1 MLINEAAR
9 KCGITK
15 KAVQYYVEQGL
26 VDPKVLENGYRDFS
40 EEDTKVLKRVV
51 LYRKLGL
58 SIREIRRVLED
69 RGEISGIFYQREL
82 ELEQEKTKQEWLKRL
97 AAGEAIEDLEPE
109 IDPLSSN
116 TIIIQKLGELFP
128 GYYGK
133 IIRLHFSRYLTG
145 KVETEEQKKAFH
157 QIIEFFDRVPEI
169 RLPDDLRE
177 YLDACMEEGSG
188 EEETERLRRVLQEQ
202 EYALQNLD
210 EFVRN
215 HKKVLDDYQKYRQT
229 EEYQNSPACRL
240 METMKQICAAN
251 GYDDTFIPAMRK
263 LSPIATINIYHFGL
277 KVQSI
282 ILIIIVISIRQAI
295 SKNREGNNHWK
306 SLLA

>member
-69 RGEISGIFYQREL
+69 RGKISGIFYQREL

-263 LSPIATINIYHFGL
+263 LSPLYNEYYEQLL
-277 KVQSI
+277 KANEQFT
-282 ILIIIVISIRQAI
+282 
-295 SKNREGNNHWK
+295 K
-306 SLLA
+306 SYPEYLA

>member
-202 EYALQNLD
+202 EYALQKLD

-263 LSPIATINIYHFGL
+263 LSPLYNEHYEQLL
-277 KVQSI
+277 KANEQFM
-282 ILIIIVISIRQAI
+282 
-295 SKNREGNNHWK
+295 K
-306 SLLA
+306 SYPEYLA

>member
-58 SIREIRRVLED
+58 SIREIRCVLED

-263 LSPIATINIYHFGL
+263 LSPLYNEHYEQLL
-277 KVQSI
+277 KANEQFT
-282 ILIIIVISIRQAI
+282 
-295 SKNREGNNHWK
+295 K
-306 SLLA
+306 SYPEYLA

>member
-251 GYDDTFIPAMRK
+251 GYDDTFIPAMRN
-263 LSPIATINIYHFGL
+263 LSPLYNEHYEQLL
-277 KVQSI
+277 KANEQFT
-282 ILIIIVISIRQAI
+282 
-295 SKNREGNNHWK
+295 K
-306 SLLA
+306 SYPEYLA

>member
-109 IDPLSSN
+109 IDLLSSN

-133 IIRLHFSRYLTG
+133 IIRLHFSRYVTG

-177 YLDACMEEGSG
+177 YLDACMEEGFG

-263 LSPIATINIYHFGL
+263 LSPLYNEHYEQLL
-277 KVQSI
+277 KANEQFT
-282 ILIIIVISIRQAI
+282 
-295 SKNREGNNHWK
+295 K
-306 SLLA
+306 SYPEYLA

>member
-69 RGEISGIFYQREL
+69 RGEISGIFYQRKL

-263 LSPIATINIYHFGL
+263 LSPLYNEHYEQLL
-277 KVQSI
+277 KANEQFT
-282 ILIIIVISIRQAI
+282 
-295 SKNREGNNHWK
+295 K
-306 SLLA
+306 SYPEYLA

>member
-82 ELEQEKTKQEWLKRL
+82 ELEQEKVKQEWLKRL

-251 GYDDTFIPAMRK
+251 GYDDTFIPVMRK
-263 LSPIATINIYHFGL
+263 LSPLYNEHYEQLL
-277 KVQSI
+277 KANEQFT
-282 ILIIIVISIRQAI
+282 
-295 SKNREGNNHWK
+295 K
-306 SLLA
+306 SYPEYLA

>member
-69 RGEISGIFYQREL
+69 RGEISGILYQREL

-263 LSPIATINIYHFGL
+263 LSPLYNEHYEQLL
-277 KVQSI
+277 KANEQFT
-282 ILIIIVISIRQAI
+282 
-295 SKNREGNNHWK
+295 K
-306 SLLA
+306 SYPEYLT

>member
-177 YLDACMEEGSG
+177 YLDVCMEEGSG

-263 LSPIATINIYHFGL
+263 LSPLYNEHYEQLL
-277 KVQSI
+277 KANEQFT
-282 ILIIIVISIRQAI
+282 
-295 SKNREGNNHWK
+295 K
-306 SLLA
+306 SYPEYLA

>member
-82 ELEQEKTKQEWLKRL
+82 ELEQEKVKQEWLKRL

-128 GYYGK
+128 GYFGK

-263 LSPIATINIYHFGL
+263 LSPLYNEYYEQLL
-277 KVQSI
+277 KANEQFT
-282 ILIIIVISIRQAI
+282 
-295 SKNREGNNHWK
+295 K
-306 SLLA
+306 SYPEYLA

>member
-58 SIREIRRVLED
+58 SIREIRRVLEN

-240 METMKQICAAN
+240 METMKQICAVN

-263 LSPIATINIYHFGL
+263 LSPLYNEHYEQLL
-277 KVQSI
+277 KANEQFT
-282 ILIIIVISIRQAI
+282 
-295 SKNREGNNHWK
+295 K
-306 SLLA
+306 SYPEYLA

>member
-26 VDPKVLENGYRDFS
+26 VNPKVLENGYRDFS

-69 RGEISGIFYQREL
+69 CGEISGIFYQREL

-263 LSPIATINIYHFGL
+263 LSPLYNEHYEQLL
-277 KVQSI
+277 KANEQFT
-282 ILIIIVISIRQAI
+282 
-295 SKNREGNNHWK
+295 K
-306 SLLA
+306 SYPEYLA

>member
-263 LSPIATINIYHFGL
+263 LSPLYNEHYEQLL
-277 KVQSI
+277 KANEQFT
-282 ILIIIVISIRQAI
+282 
-295 SKNREGNNHWK
+295 KNYPEY
-306 SLLA
+306 LA

>member
-69 RGEISGIFYQREL
+69 HGEISGIFYQREL
-82 ELEQEKTKQEWLKRL
+82 ELEQEKTKKEWLKRL

-263 LSPIATINIYHFGL
+263 LSPLYNEHYEQLL
-277 KVQSI
+277 KANEQFT
-282 ILIIIVISIRQAI
+282 
-295 SKNREGNNHWK
+295 K
-306 SLLA
+306 SYPEYLA

>member
-82 ELEQEKTKQEWLKRL
+82 ELEQEKVKQEWLKRL

-169 RLPDDLRE
+169 RSPDDLRE

-263 LSPIATINIYHFGL
+263 LSPLYNEHYEQLL
-277 KVQSI
+277 KANEQFT
-282 ILIIIVISIRQAI
+282 
-295 SKNREGNNHWK
+295 K
-306 SLLA
+306 SYPEYLA

>member
-40 EEDTKVLKRVV
+40 EEDTKALKRVV

-263 LSPIATINIYHFGL
+263 LSPLYNEHYEQLL
-277 KVQSI
+277 KANEQFT
-282 ILIIIVISIRQAI
+282 
-295 SKNREGNNHWK
+295 K
-306 SLLA
+306 SYPEYLA

>member
-58 SIREIRRVLED
+58 SIREIRRVLKD
-69 RGEISGIFYQREL
+69 RGEISGVFYQREL

-263 LSPIATINIYHFGL
+263 LSPLYNEHYEQLL
-277 KVQSI
+277 KANEQFT
-282 ILIIIVISIRQAI
+282 
-295 SKNREGNNHWK
+295 K
-306 SLLA
+306 SYPEYLA

>member
-82 ELEQEKTKQEWLKRL
+82 ELEQEKVKQEWLKRL

-109 IDPLSSN
+109 IDP
-116 TIIIQKLGELFP
+116 
-128 GYYGK
+128 GYDGK

-263 LSPIATINIYHFGL
+263 LSPLYNEYYEQLL
-277 KVQSI
+277 KANEQFT
-282 ILIIIVISIRQAI
+282 
-295 SKNREGNNHWK
+295 K
-306 SLLA
+306 SYPEYLA

>member
-169 RLPDDLRE
+169 RLPDDLRG

-263 LSPIATINIYHFGL
+263 LSPLYNEHYEQLL
-277 KVQSI
+277 KANEQFT
-282 ILIIIVISIRQAI
+282 
-295 SKNREGNNHWK
+295 K
-306 SLLA
+306 SYPEYLA

>member
-82 ELEQEKTKQEWLKRL
+82 EQEQEKVKQEWLKRL

-263 LSPIATINIYHFGL
+263 LSPLYNEHYEQLL
-277 KVQSI
+277 KANEQFT
-282 ILIIIVISIRQAI
+282 
-295 SKNREGNNHWK
+295 K
-306 SLLA
+306 SYPEYLA

>member
-188 EEETERLRRVLQEQ
+188 EEETERLRRVLREQ

-263 LSPIATINIYHFGL
+263 LSPLYNEHYEQLL
-277 KVQSI
+277 KANEQFT
-282 ILIIIVISIRQAI
+282 
-295 SKNREGNNHWK
+295 K
-306 SLLA
+306 SYPEYLA

>member
-82 ELEQEKTKQEWLKRL
+82 ELEQKKTKQEWLKRL

-263 LSPIATINIYHFGL
+263 LSPLYNEHYEQLL
-277 KVQSI
+277 KANEQFT
-282 ILIIIVISIRQAI
+282 
-295 SKNREGNNHWK
+295 K
-306 SLLA
+306 SYPEYLA

>member
-58 SIREIRRVLED
+58 SIREIWRVLED

-82 ELEQEKTKQEWLKRL
+82 ELEQEKVKQEWLKRL

-263 LSPIATINIYHFGL
+263 LSPLYNEHYEQLL
-277 KVQSI
+277 KANEQFM
-282 ILIIIVISIRQAI
+282 
-295 SKNREGNNHWK
+295 K
-306 SLLA
+306 SYPEYLA

>member
-145 KVETEEQKKAFH
+145 KVETEEQKRAFH

-188 EEETERLRRVLQEQ
+188 EEETERLRRVLKEQ

-263 LSPIATINIYHFGL
+263 LSPLYNEHYEQLL
-277 KVQSI
+277 KANEQFT
-282 ILIIIVISIRQAI
+282 
-295 SKNREGNNHWK
+295 K
-306 SLLA
+306 SYPEYLA

>member
-177 YLDACMEEGSG
+177 YLDDCMEEGSG

-263 LSPIATINIYHFGL
+263 LSPLYNEHYEQLL
-277 KVQSI
+277 KANEQFT
-282 ILIIIVISIRQAI
+282 
-295 SKNREGNNHWK
+295 K
-306 SLLA
+306 SYPEYLA

>member
-40 EEDTKVLKRVV
+40 EEDTKVLKRGV
-51 LYRKLGL
+51 LDRKLGW

-82 ELEQEKTKQEWLKRL
+82 ELGQEKVKQEWLKRL

-263 LSPIATINIYHFGL
+263 LSPLYNEHYEQLL
-277 KVQSI
+277 KANEQFT
-282 ILIIIVISIRQAI
+282 
-295 SKNREGNNHWK
+295 K
-306 SLLA
+306 SYPEYLA

>member
-1 MLINEAAR
+1 MLINEATR

-263 LSPIATINIYHFGL
+263 LSPLYNEHYEQLL
-277 KVQSI
+277 KANEQFT
-282 ILIIIVISIRQAI
+282 
-295 SKNREGNNHWK
+295 K
-306 SLLA
+306 SYPEYLA

>member
-82 ELEQEKTKQEWLKRL
+82 ELEQEKVKQEWLKRL

-188 EEETERLRRVLQEQ
+188 EEENERLRRVLQEQ

-263 LSPIATINIYHFGL
+263 LSPLYNEHYEQLL
-277 KVQSI
+277 KANEQFT
-282 ILIIIVISIRQAI
+282 
-295 SKNREGNNHWK
+295 K
-306 SLLA
+306 SYPEYLA

>member
-1 MLINEAAR
+1 MLINEAAG

-82 ELEQEKTKQEWLKRL
+82 ELEQEKVKQEWLKRL

-263 LSPIATINIYHFGL
+263 LSPLYNEYYEQLL
-277 KVQSI
+277 KANEQFT
-282 ILIIIVISIRQAI
+282 
-295 SKNREGNNHWK
+295 K
-306 SLLA
+306 SYPEYLA

>member
-69 RGEISGIFYQREL
+69 RGEISGIFYQRKL
-82 ELEQEKTKQEWLKRL
+82 ELEQEKVKQEWLKRL

-263 LSPIATINIYHFGL
+263 LSPLYNEHYEQLL
-277 KVQSI
+277 KANEQFT
-282 ILIIIVISIRQAI
+282 
-295 SKNREGNNHWK
+295 K
-306 SLLA
+306 SYPEYLA

>member
-145 KVETEEQKKAFH
+145 KVEMEEQKKAFH

-263 LSPIATINIYHFGL
+263 LSPLYNEHYEQLL
-277 KVQSI
+277 KANEQFT
-282 ILIIIVISIRQAI
+282 
-295 SKNREGNNHWK
+295 K
-306 SLLA
+306 SYPEYLA

>member
-145 KVETEEQKKAFH
+145 KVETEEQKKPFIRSSNSLIGFRKSVCRMICGNIWMPVWKKAPEKRKPRGSGAFCRNRSMPFRIWTSLSG
-157 QIIEFFDRVPEI
+157 IIKRYWMITKNTGKRRNIRI
-169 RLPDDLRE
+169 RLP
-177 YLDACMEEGSG
+177 AG
-188 EEETERLRRVLQEQ
+188 
-202 EYALQNLD
+202 
-210 EFVRN
+210 
-215 HKKVLDDYQKYRQT
+215 
-229 EEYQNSPACRL
+229 
-240 METMKQICAAN
+240 
-251 GYDDTFIPAMRK
+251 
-263 LSPIATINIYHFGL
+263 
-277 KVQSI
+277 
-282 ILIIIVISIRQAI
+282 
-295 SKNREGNNHWK
+295 
-306 SLLA
+306 

>member
-263 LSPIATINIYHFGL
+263 LSPLYNEHYELSSGL
-277 KVQSI
+277 GKSG
-282 ILIIIVISIRQAI
+282 
-295 SKNREGNNHWK
+295 GN
-306 SLLA
+306 A

>member
-188 EEETERLRRVLQEQ
+188 KEETERLRRVLQEQ

-263 LSPIATINIYHFGL
+263 LSSLYNEHYEQLL
-277 KVQSI
+277 KANEQFT
-282 ILIIIVISIRQAI
+282 
-295 SKNREGNNHWK
+295 K
-306 SLLA
+306 SYPEYLA

>member
-69 RGEISGIFYQREL
+69 RGEISGILYQREL

-263 LSPIATINIYHFGL
+263 LSPLYNEHYEQLL
-277 KVQSI
+277 KANEQFT
-282 ILIIIVISIRQAI
+282 
-295 SKNREGNNHWK
+295 K
-306 SLLA
+306 SYPEYLA

>member
-202 EYALQNLD
+202 EHSLQNLD

-263 LSPIATINIYHFGL
+263 LSPLYNEHYEQLL
-277 KVQSI
+277 KANEQFT
-282 ILIIIVISIRQAI
+282 
-295 SKNREGNNHWK
+295 K
-306 SLLA
+306 SYPEYLA

>member
-15 KAVQYYVEQGL
+15 KAVQSYVEQGL

-188 EEETERLRRVLQEQ
+188 EKETERLRRVLQEQ

-263 LSPIATINIYHFGL
+263 LSPLYNEHYEQLL
-277 KVQSI
+277 KANEQFT
-282 ILIIIVISIRQAI
+282 
-295 SKNREGNNHWK
+295 K
-306 SLLA
+306 SYPEYLA

>member
-263 LSPIATINIYHFGL
+263 LSPLYNEHYEQLL
-277 KVQSI
+277 KVNEQFT
-282 ILIIIVISIRQAI
+282 
-295 SKNREGNNHWK
+295 K
-306 SLLA
+306 SYPEYLA

>member
-69 RGEISGIFYQREL
+69 RREISGIFYQREL

-263 LSPIATINIYHFGL
+263 LSPLYNEHYEQLL
-277 KVQSI
+277 KANEQFT
-282 ILIIIVISIRQAI
+282 
-295 SKNREGNNHWK
+295 K
-306 SLLA
+306 SYPEYLA

>member
-82 ELEQEKTKQEWLKRL
+82 ELEQEIVKQEWLKRL

-263 LSPIATINIYHFGL
+263 LSPLYNEHYEQLL
-277 KVQSI
+277 KANEQFT
-282 ILIIIVISIRQAI
+282 
-295 SKNREGNNHWK
+295 K
-306 SLLA
+306 SYPEYLA